1 MFVIDYAIV
10 GAVTLQGRNTL
21 AINNCI
27 EADEK
32 LSLRLVDENN
42 YGGKCL
48 LIVAESEHFKNIPSA
63 EWLLIDVPEE
73 LIESIA
79 IHGLLLQDMESSVSV
94 EFQGLAGLTDQDSK
108 FAQTT
113 NYVRN

>member
-10 GAVTLQGRNTL
+10 GKVSSSERNTI

-32 LSLRLVDENN
+32 LSLHLVDEKK

-48 LIVAESEHFKNIPSA
+48 LVSAESEDFKGIASA
-63 EWLLIDVPEE
+63 EWLLIDVPDE
-73 LIESIA
+73 LVESIA
-79 IHGLLLQDMESSVSV
+79 INGLLLMDMESKASV
-94 EFQGLAGLTDQDSK
+94 EFEGLTSLKDNSSLPNQNIK
-108 FAQTT
+108 
-113 NYVRN
+113 YVQA